1 MSVTSV
7 FDDNSSAVAVA
18 IHVPVQSLQFSVFV
32 QVLKHDALHQSVQP
46 MPHSTKH
53 AMSQLLHP
61 DSFIIVFLLS
71 ICNHFFLSELSQI
84 TNHMIEC
91 RKRIFENGHKFV
103 MFINLGMLVYIFDA
117 HLKKNICQNFRFWI
131 IKLTHIH
138 ICKY

>member
-46 MPHSTKH
+46 VPHSTKH
-53 AMSQLLHP
+53 AMSQLLHS

-71 ICNHFFLSELSQI
+71 ICNHFFSLRIVTNHEPYDRMSKTHFRKWSQI
-84 TNHMIEC
+84 RDVH
-91 RKRIFENGHKFV
+91 
-103 MFINLGMLVYIFDA
+103 
-117 HLKKNICQNFRFWI
+117 
-131 IKLTHIH
+131 
-138 ICKY
+138 